1 MRMLAACICLTT
13 HFPMIA
19 RRSAKF
25 KATMYTLAKKNG
37 HELGWCHAAMPIEN
51 SSART
56 EVLGPCDSHSS
67 ASVLQRNPS
76 YAVPAHHQE
85 SWPHRGYPVVIDC
98 RPSFRTLIRTKIELQ
113 SWSVSRCQC

>member
-1 MRMLAACICLTT
+1 MLAACICLTS

-37 HELGWCHAAMPIEN
+37 HKLGWRIIRPAPKVGIRGICHAAMPIEN

-67 ASVLQRNPS
+67 ASVLQ
-76 YAVPAHHQE
+76 
-85 SWPHRGYPVVIDC
+85 
-98 RPSFRTLIRTKIELQ
+98 
-113 SWSVSRCQC
+113 